1 MQSPQGK
8 LNKEDWKEIGK
19 QLLKY
24 TSPLILVFLIALQQK
39 ADLKDAL
46 YLVYG
51 AALQVGINFFSK
63 LNDGPKEKV

>member
-1 MQSPQGK
+1 MKPSPQGE
-8 LNKEDWKEIGK
+8 LNKQDWKEIGR

-24 TSPLILVFLIALQQK
+24 TSPLILVFLIALQQNVP
-39 ADLKDAL
+39 LKEAL

-63 LNDGPKEKV
+63 LNDGPKE